1 MLFDKPLKSGE
12 VVTEEYMLFDK
23 PLKSGEVVTTKLVS
37 GEELIA
43 RFEKSEGDTLT
54 LSKVVV
60 LAPGQQGIG
69 MVPWL
74 MSAEPK
80 QVDINMSTVL
90 TYAVTQKEIAD
101 KYTEMTSS
109 IQLIK

>member
-1 MLFDKPLKSGE
+1 
-12 VVTEEYMLFDK
+12 MLFDK

-43 RFEKSEGDTLT
+43 RFEKNESDTLT

-60 LAPGQQGIG
+60 LAPWQQVIG

-80 QVDINMSTVL
+80 HVDINMSTVL

>member
-12 VVTEEYMLFDK
+12 VVTA
-23 PLKSGEVVTTKLVS
+23 KLVS

-43 RFEKSEGDTLT
+43 RFEDKTADVLS

-80 QVDINMSTVL
+80 QVDINISTVL

>member
-12 VVTEEYMLFDK
+12 VI
-23 PLKSGEVVTTKLVS
+23 TTKLVS
-37 GEELIA
+37 GEELIS
-43 RFEKSEGDTLT
+43 RFEKQEGDTLT

-60 LAPGQQGIG
+60 LVPGQQGIG

-80 QVDINMSTVL
+80 HVDINMTTVL

>member
-1 MLFDKPLKSGE
+1 
-12 VVTEEYMLFDK
+12 MLFDK

-43 RFEKSEGDTLT
+43 RFEDKTADVLS

>member
-1 MLFDKPLKSGE
+1 
-12 VVTEEYMLFDK
+12 MLFDK

-43 RFEKSEGDTLT
+43 RFEDKKADVLS

-80 QVDINMSTVL
+80 QVDINISTVL

>member
-1 MLFDKPLKSGE
+1 MLFDKPVKSGE
-12 VVTEEYMLFDK
+12 VITV
-23 PLKSGEVVTTKLVS
+23 KLTS

-43 RFEKSEGDTLT
+43 RFEKDADKTLT
-54 LSKVVV
+54 ISKVVV
-60 LAPGQQGIG
+60 LAPGAKGIG

-74 MSAEPK
+74 MSSEPK
-80 QVDINMSTVL
+80 EVNLNKDCIF

-109 IQLIK
+109 IQLV

>member
-12 VVTEEYMLFDK
+12 VI
-23 PLKSGEVVTTKLVS
+23 TTKLVS
-37 GEELIA
+37 GEELIS
-43 RFEKSEGDTLT
+43 RFEKQEGDTLT

-74 MSAEPK
+74 MRAEPK
-80 QVDINMSTVL
+80 HVDINMTTVL

>member
-1 MLFDKPLKSGE
+1 
-12 VVTEEYMLFDK
+12 
-23 PLKSGEVVTTKLVS
+23 
-37 GEELIA
+37 
-43 RFEKSEGDTLT
+43 
-54 LSKVVV
+54 
-60 LAPGQQGIG
+60 

-80 QVDINMSTVL
+80 HVDINMTTVL